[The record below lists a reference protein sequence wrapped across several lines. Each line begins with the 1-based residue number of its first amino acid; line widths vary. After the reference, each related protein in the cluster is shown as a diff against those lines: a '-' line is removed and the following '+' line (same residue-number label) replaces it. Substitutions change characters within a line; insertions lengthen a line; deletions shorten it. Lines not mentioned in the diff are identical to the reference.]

1 MSSIQSKLLWRKELL
16 LQRKSNS
23 GYSPL
28 KISSHFL
35 LSLVSFLM
43 CNYYV
48 LWKNQIQG
56 SSGKGGVCLL
66 PETKLSL
73 SQ

>member
-28 KISSHFL
+28 KINSHFL

-43 CNYYV
+43 CNYV

-66 PETKLSL
+66 PEIKLSL